1 MTIGLE
7 PLDLPLR
14 FYDKN
19 NNSYVTFDTEGE
31 LDRSDQDHNPHIAGL
46 ISSDGVYF
54 NCLHDTGNHNL
65 SGFDMLKNVS
75 VLARYKSAENEEPD
89 RLACLSMTIG
99 DGQLTLLCPNIEY
112 PPTQEPLRSLL
123 SPDDDKSFESSRT
136 EFLRHVLRNLDLAVP
151 DDASPHLSSH
161 PRPLL
166 LTFPRHCSSALLS
179 AIRTVFNLWQDME
192 GVHKDTNDEFQFHSF
207 DTQQEL
213 FASLRNNTDAFSN
226 THLKHIFVYEDG
238 LLSNRQITPFFD
250 LHAYFE
256 TLRCSRQ
263 GSGLKTSYEGSWG
276 IGETLLYSEVV
287 TSTQT
292 IFDK

>member
-1 MTIGLE
+1 
-7 PLDLPLR
+7 
-14 FYDKN
+14 
-19 NNSYVTFDTEGE
+19 
-31 LDRSDQDHNPHIAGL
+31 
-46 ISSDGVYF
+46 
-54 NCLHDTGNHNL
+54 
-65 SGFDMLKNVS
+65 
-75 VLARYKSAENEEPD
+75 
-89 RLACLSMTIG
+89 
-99 DGQLTLLCPNIEY
+99 
-112 PPTQEPLRSLL
+112 
-123 SPDDDKSFESSRT
+123 
-136 EFLRHVLRNLDLAVP
+136 
-151 DDASPHLSSH
+151 
-161 PRPLL
+161 
-166 LTFPRHCSSALLS
+166 
-179 AIRTVFNLWQDME
+179 ME